1 MLIEDLMIT
10 LKSNLKEESPVVK
23 EEILKMILT
32 IRFWTY

>member
-10 LKSNLKEESPVVK
+10 LKSNLKEESLMVK

-32 IRFWTY
+32 IRFWTD